1 MTYLIPAIN
10 YILYCL
16 INVAMTTP
24 VFVIPEYKISKGKLI
39 FWYTVIVGTIGTDKL
54 FFSVY
59 TSLEMIFVLFNNI
72 IFFAYFLSL
81 LEKNKWKFWVSYLI
95 FMVGGIVPEVI
106 SNLIGTSKY
115 FNEGIHCPRYFIS
128 CFVMISTTLFI
139 YIIIFQILS
148 FTGLLHTTTIDG
160 KVIVLILSFSSF
172 LIMSDTYIWSS
183 YYAGESSRS
192 FLECI
197 IYILM
202 PFVTLMFLV
211 VFLVK
216 TVNDN
221 KKRDLEELQE
231 AYYRQERIFEEI
243 GHKNMHKAKLR
254 HDYINNISIVK
265 SLSKSNP
272 DKAIEL
278 LEQMQT
284 QLISYEE

>member
-1 MTYLIPAIN
+1 MTFLIPFCN
-10 YILYCL
+10 YILYC
-16 INVAMTTP
+16 IVNDFMTIP
-24 VFVIPEYKISKGKLI
+24 IFVIPEYKISRIKLVL
-39 FWYTVIVGTIGTDKL
+39 WYTIIVGTIGTDKL

-59 TSLEMIFVLFNNI
+59 TSLEMVSVLINNI
-72 IFFAYFLSL
+72 VFFSYFLTL
-81 LEKNKWKFWVSYLI
+81 LEKNKWKFWISYLF
-95 FMVGGIVPEVI
+95 FMIGGMVPEII
-106 SNLIGTSKY
+106 SNLIGTSRY

-148 FTGLLHTTTIDG
+148 FTGLMHTTTIDG
-160 KVIVLILSFSSF
+160 KIIVLILSFSSF
-172 LIMSDTYIWSS
+172 LIMSDTYIWNS

-265 SLSKSNP
+265 SLSKRSP
-272 DKAIEL
+272 EKAVEL
-278 LEQMQT
+278 LEQMET
-284 QLISYEE
+284 QLSSYEE